1 MNNTIRNVQLTA
13 VIFVLA
19 ATIIAFFLEVREMYF
34 NRNISLADLLLM
46 FIYIEVI
53 GLVRSYWETQSVR
66 IIYPMIIAITALAR
80 YIILQ
85 DKNDDPLTLVYL
97 SIAILII
104 SLATVVI
111 RLRNSKI
118 LKIDYRIAEAKKIKF
133 SKNKNY
139 KNINNENELL
149 KKIINSRLE
158 EIIELLFNN
167 CPLVKNNVLNSKLS
181 LYFTGNGSKVLNEN
195 LLSFGPEFDFV
206 SEMST
211 MDEFKK
217 DLFDTTINFHSYNQK
232 LQPSKSIIKLENKG
246 FFEKL
251 FEYFSRN

>member
-118 LKIDYRIAEAKKIKF
+118 LKIVPKK
-133 SKNKNY
+133 SKD
-139 KNINNENELL
+139 I
-149 KKIINSRLE
+149 
-158 EIIELLFNN
+158 
-167 CPLVKNNVLNSKLS
+167 
-181 LYFTGNGSKVLNEN
+181 
-195 LLSFGPEFDFV
+195 
-206 SEMST
+206 
-211 MDEFKK
+211 
-217 DLFDTTINFHSYNQK
+217 
-232 LQPSKSIIKLENKG
+232 
-246 FFEKL
+246 
-251 FEYFSRN
+251 